1 MRARYAVEREDVG
14 PMREHAQRLAVALV
28 HYARQRVPRH
38 LSEASKTTLVDV
50 AFLVAHARTGV
61 QFEGVGRY
69 RVPIGYPTP
78 EEPTRLAA
86 QMDRLARCLVALG
99 IEERLA
105 VRIAIQAARDSIPLA
120 RRKAL
125 EHVAGS
131 TYATVSSTLRAI
143 GRGNRWSAKWE
154 LTALEAIG
162 MVDVEG
168 VDEDDDPHATRA
180 FRLAGR
186 YRGVYDSVAS
196 FFAPLSNKGEGA

>member
-1 MRARYAVEREDVG
+1 
-14 PMREHAQRLAVALV
+14 V
-28 HYARQRVPRH
+28 HTGQHDHRQRT
-38 LSEASKTTLVDV
+38 EDGVDV

-131 TYATVSSTLRAI
+131 TYATVSSTR
-143 GRGNRWSAKWE
+143 RGSA
-154 LTALEAIG
+154 
-162 MVDVEG
+162 
-168 VDEDDDPHATRA
+168 
-180 FRLAGR
+180 
-186 YRGVYDSVAS
+186 
-196 FFAPLSNKGEGA
+196 GAAQRP